1 MKNMKDS
8 EILKKAKITIYRN
21 NSSGWY
27 LNNTTKT
34 VYDVMSEFVRTND
47 FRLDILPKYKW
58 HHQLQAIGYDG
69 LMEREAIIKWFI
81 DNNHFDKLMIRYS
94 GKEGGS
100 DKGYLK
106 IRTFSILKYR
116 REV

>member
-1 MKNMKDS
+1 MVSDL
-8 EILKKAKITIYRN
+8 EILKKAKKTIYRN

-27 LNNTTKT
+27 LDNTTKS

-47 FRLDILPKYKW
+47 FRLDILPKYKYQY
-58 HHQLQAIGYDG
+58 QLQAIGYDG